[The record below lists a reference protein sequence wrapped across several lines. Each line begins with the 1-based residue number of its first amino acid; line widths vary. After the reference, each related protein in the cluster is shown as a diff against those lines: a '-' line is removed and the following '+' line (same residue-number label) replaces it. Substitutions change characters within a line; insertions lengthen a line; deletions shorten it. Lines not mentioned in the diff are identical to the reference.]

1 MMARRQ
7 AGAAQ
12 PAGACDSPGRG
23 GLESGPHRA
32 GHRTDRTGARSA
44 SSCGICQH
52 LTTEPFPPG
61 AGPDRP
67 AHSSTFASCREARS
81 WEARSCQAVNHVSSI
96 VRKRCAPTLFRSQKT
111 GTCVRPTP
119 TAPLPSSGARKMVP
133 RRCAPCWTAALLLII
148 ACCAPAGA
156 KMSRAGRFQGPPQLR
171 SAWRARAGGGGAR
184 GGRAVRPAAVKT
196 SATTQ
201 PLTRPHSPLTR
212 TQY

>member
-1 MMARRQ
+1 MARRQ

-111 GTCVRPTP
+111 GTCVHPTP

-148 ACCAPAGA
+148 ACCAPG
-156 KMSRAGRFQGPPQLR
+156 GPLPGSNATTLGEH
-171 SAWRARAGGGGAR
+171 ARGGGGAR